1 MRDAFPTLSRKEAL
15 ILDMLAE
22 AGETYGL
29 GLVEA
34 SQGRL
39 GRGTVYVT
47 LGRME
52 GKGYVESRQEEKAVG
67 AVGLPR
73 RMYRATPL
81 GLRVRDAWALVR
93 AKLGWEAT

>member
-1 MRDAFPTLSRKEAL
+1 MSNTLPTLPSKEAL
-15 ILDMLAE
+15 ILDLLAE

-29 GLVEA
+29 ALVEA
-34 SQGRL
+34 SRGRV

-52 GKGYVESRQEEKAVG
+52 GKGYVLSRQEERAAG
-67 AVGLPR
+67 AIGLPR

-81 GLRVRDAWALVR
+81 GLRVREAWSLAR
-93 AKLGWEAT
+93 AKLGWELT

>member
-1 MRDAFPTLSRKEAL
+1 MDDTFPTLSRKEAL
-15 ILDMLAE
+15 ILDLLAE

-34 SQGRL
+34 SRGGL

-52 GKGYVESRQEEKAVG
+52 EKGYVVSRQEEKAAG
-67 AVGLPR
+67 SIGLPR

-81 GLRVRDAWALVR
+81 GLRVRGAWAIAR
-93 AKLGWEAT
+93 ATLSYEAT

>member
-1 MRDAFPTLSRKEAL
+1 MTDAFPTLSPKEAL
-15 ILDMLAE
+15 ILDLLAD

-34 SQGRL
+34 SRGRL

-52 GKGYVESRQEEKAVG
+52 DKGYVLSRQEEKKAG
-67 AVGLPR
+67 TIGLPR
-73 RMYRATPL
+73 RMYRATPM
-81 GLRVRDAWALVR
+81 GLRVREAWALVK
-93 AKLGWEAT
+93 ATLAWEAT